1 MKLDQNGS
9 NQRFWNPSNQ
19 AISYL
24 KKKYKRFNT
33 LNDWTAVKPA
43 KNTFKG
49 SIRSAKNNFFHK
61 SSINKKKSRKS
72 KTIIYGPTLKNIIET
87 ENNSAEIPFL
97 EENELP
103 SVILNFLTNTFR
115 I

>member
-1 MKLDQNGS
+1 MKLKQNGS
-9 NQRFWNPSNQ
+9 NQRFWIPSNH

-24 KKKYKRFNT
+24 KKQYKRFNT
-33 LNDWTAVKPA
+33 PNDWTAVTLA
-43 KNTFKG
+43 KNAVKG
-49 SIRSAKNNFFHK
+49 SIKSAKNNFFHK
-61 SSINKKKSRKS
+61 SSINLKKSRKS

-97 EENELP
+97 EENGLP

>member
-61 SSINKKKSRKS
+61 SSINLKKSRKS
-72 KTIIYGPTLKNIIET
+72 KMIIYIGHPEKSYRKGKQFCR
-87 ENNSAEIPFL
+87 NSL
-97 EENELP
+97 
-103 SVILNFLTNTFR
+103 S
-115 I
+115 